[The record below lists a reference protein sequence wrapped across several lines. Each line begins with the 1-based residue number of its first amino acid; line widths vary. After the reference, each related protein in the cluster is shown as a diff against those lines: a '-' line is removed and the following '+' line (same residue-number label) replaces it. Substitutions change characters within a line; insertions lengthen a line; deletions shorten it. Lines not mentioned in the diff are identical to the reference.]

1 MNTRNIGNEAKIN
14 PKTGRIDQ
22 ACERYGVGRSTMR
35 RIAEE
40 SGAVVRVGRTY
51 LINYSTEV
59 PAQIRVNAANAAL
72 SQCSQW
78 TKNVDMI
85 ERLEAMEELMSRV
98 EQEQK
103 SQKRGK

>member
-51 LINYSTEV
+51 LINYS
-59 PAQIRVNAANAAL
+59 
-72 SQCSQW
+72 
-78 TKNVDMI
+78 KVDQYISIVRKM
-85 ERLEAMEELMSRV
+85 LEGLRDLEKQRRTAI
-98 EQEQK
+98 
-103 SQKRGK
+103 

>member
-51 LINYSTEV
+51 LINYS
-59 PAQIRVNAANAAL
+59 
-72 SQCSQW
+72 
-78 TKNVDMI
+78 K
-85 ERLEAMEELMSRV
+85 
-98 EQEQK
+98 
-103 SQKRGK
+103 

>member
-40 SGAVVRVGRTY
+40 SGAVVRVDYYGKRY
-51 LINYSTEV
+51 I
-59 PAQIRVNAANAAL
+59 
-72 SQCSQW
+72 
-78 TKNVDMI
+78 
-85 ERLEAMEELMSRV
+85 SRGT
-98 EQEQK
+98 
-103 SQKRGK
+103 RGHLGAGVFNMPEYK

>member
-51 LINYSTEV
+51 LINYSTDYFEEGH
-59 PAQIRVNAANAAL
+59 
-72 SQCSQW
+72 
-78 TKNVDMI
+78 D
-85 ERLEAMEELMSRV
+85 ERSTDETRHKR
-98 EQEQK
+98 QK
-103 SQKRGK
+103 PV

>member
-51 LINYSTEV
+51 LINYSSSILLRMWGACSIYNEPVYRVAV
-59 PAQIRVNAANAAL
+59 PVCA
-72 SQCSQW
+72 
-78 TKNVDMI
+78 
-85 ERLEAMEELMSRV
+85 
-98 EQEQK
+98 
-103 SQKRGK
+103 

>member
-51 LINYSTEV
+51 LINYST
-59 PAQIRVNAANAAL
+59 
-72 SQCSQW
+72 
-78 TKNVDMI
+78 
-85 ERLEAMEELMSRV
+85 
-98 EQEQK
+98 
-103 SQKRGK
+103 GKWNGRKIYHVWIHIF

>member
-40 SGAVVRVGRTY
+40 SGAVV
-51 LINYSTEV
+51 
-59 PAQIRVNAANAAL
+59 
-72 SQCSQW
+72 
-78 TKNVDMI
+78 
-85 ERLEAMEELMSRV
+85 
-98 EQEQK
+98 
-103 SQKRGK
+103 KRD

>member
-40 SGAVVRVGRTY
+40 SGAVVKVG
-51 LINYSTEV
+51 
-59 PAQIRVNAANAAL
+59 
-72 SQCSQW
+72 
-78 TKNVDMI
+78 I
-85 ERLEAMEELMSRV
+85 EPVKTVCFYVLENIID
-98 EQEQK
+98 
-103 SQKRGK
+103 

>member
-51 LINYSTEV
+51 LINYSNRTCLEG
-59 PAQIRVNAANAAL
+59 
-72 SQCSQW
+72 
-78 TKNVDMI
+78 
-85 ERLEAMEELMSRV
+85 ERSIKKEKQS
-98 EQEQK
+98 
-103 SQKRGK
+103 

>member
-51 LINYSTEV
+51 LINYSSLR
-59 PAQIRVNAANAAL
+59 ISFSRDCL
-72 SQCSQW
+72 
-78 TKNVDMI
+78 MI
-85 ERLEAMEELMSRV
+85 LKMITN
-98 EQEQK
+98 
-103 SQKRGK
+103 

>member
-40 SGAVVRVGRTY
+40 SGAVIRVGRTY
-51 LINYSTEV
+51 LINYSKVDQYMDE
-59 PAQIRVNAANAAL
+59 L
-72 SQCSQW
+72 S
-78 TKNVDMI
+78 
-85 ERLEAMEELMSRV
+85 E
-98 EQEQK
+98 
-103 SQKRGK
+103 

>member
-1 MNTRNIGNEAKIN
+1 MNTRNIGNEAKTN

-51 LINYSTEV
+51 LINYSKVDQYMDE
-59 PAQIRVNAANAAL
+59 L
-72 SQCSQW
+72 S
-78 TKNVDMI
+78 
-85 ERLEAMEELMSRV
+85 E
-98 EQEQK
+98 
-103 SQKRGK
+103 

>member
-40 SGAVVRVGRTY
+40 SGAVVRVGRY
-51 LINYSTEV
+51 IFDKL
-59 PAQIRVNAANAAL
+59 Q
-72 SQCSQW
+72 
-78 TKNVDMI
+78 
-85 ERLEAMEELMSRV
+85 
-98 EQEQK
+98 
-103 SQKRGK
+103 

>member
-51 LINYSTEV
+51 LINYSMENGANCGKHV
-59 PAQIRVNAANAAL
+59 PQL
-72 SQCSQW
+72 WSG
-78 TKNVDMI
+78 
-85 ERLEAMEELMSRV
+85 LMV
-98 EQEQK
+98 K
-103 SQKRGK
+103 YI